1 MDDLKEIVR
10 RYPQRAD
17 QALLNRVRDPAET
30 RLVISS
36 FEDVDLGDGHG
47 VVSSFLLHLCDSAIH
62 EQLDSRD
69 VAAVVGGEERH
80 GLCDLV
86 RSTEATEWHSGGD
99 HLRALLPCL
108 GGGEQ
113 LVESRRID
121 GTGAHRIHPNAA
133 ILQFGRPRP
142 GERADGSLRGAVHAV
157 GWKSLAADDRRVE
170 DDRRAVGHQR
180 KRLLHGEQQ
189 ALYVDVEDRV
199 VELVA
204 DLAEGRVPRDARIR
218 EQDVEP
224 PLFTLDLAEEA
235 VEVGMVRNAAPDT
248 GDVVPDLLDG
258 RRQLRL
264 TASSDEHV
272 RAPSPTNCS
281 AAASPIPLLPP
292 VTSAIL
298 PSSFPMSCSLRCAR
312 ITFSLGRRRRC
323 GAGRASG
330 SPKPPPGRRRSSSGI
345 TGLLAS
351 SDGRHSASDSISMYQ
366 HPLYAFTC
374 ISTATH
380 PDRW

>member
-47 VVSSFLLHLCDSAIH
+47 VVSSLPLHLCDSAIH

-86 RSTEATEWHSGGD
+86 RSTEATEWHRGGD

-121 GTGAHRIHPNAA
+121 WTGTHRIHPDAT
-133 ILQFGRPRP
+133 ILQLGRPRP

-157 GWKSLAADDRRVE
+157 GRKSLTANDRRVE

-189 ALYVDVEDRV
+189 SLYVNVEDRV
-199 VELVA
+199 VELFA
-204 DLAEGRVPRDARIR
+204 DLAEGRIPRDTRIR

-224 PLFTLDLAEEA
+224 PLLTLDLAEEA
-235 VEVGMVRNAAPDT
+235 VEVGMGRNVAPDT

-264 TASSDEHV
+264 PAAADDPV
-272 RAPSPTNCS
+272 RAF
-281 AAASPIPLLPP
+281 ADKLL
-292 VTSAIL
+292 
-298 PSSFPMSCSLRCAR
+298 
-312 ITFSLGRRRRC
+312 RRR
-323 GAGRASG
+323 
-330 SPKPPPGRRRSSSGI
+330 
-345 TGLLAS
+345 
-351 SDGRHSASDSISMYQ
+351 
-366 HPLYAFTC
+366 
-374 ISTATH
+374 
-380 PDRW
+380 

>member
-47 VVSSFLLHLCDSAIH
+47 VVSSLPLHLCDSAIH

-86 RSTEATEWHSGGD
+86 RSTEATEWHRGGD

-121 GTGAHRIHPNAA
+121 WTGTHRIHPDAT
-133 ILQFGRPRP
+133 ILQLGRPRP
-142 GERADGSLRGAVHAV
+142 GERADGGLRGAVHAV

-189 ALYVDVEDRV
+189 AFYVDGEDRV
-199 VELVA
+199 VELFA
-204 DLAEGRVPRDARIR
+204 DLAEGRIPRDARIR
-218 EQDVEP
+218 EQDVEA
-224 PLFTLDLAEEA
+224 PLFTLDLGKEA
-235 VEVGMVRNAAPDT
+235 IEIAGLRNVAPDT
-248 GDVVPDLLDG
+248 DDVVPDLLDR
-258 RRQLRL
+258 RRQLRV
-264 TASSDEHV
+264 TASGNEHV
-272 RAPSPTNCS
+272 RAL
-281 AAASPIPLLPP
+281 ADELL
-292 VTSAIL
+292 
-298 PSSFPMSCSLRCAR
+298 
-312 ITFSLGRRRRC
+312 RRR
-323 GAGRASG
+323 
-330 SPKPPPGRRRSSSGI
+330 
-345 TGLLAS
+345 
-351 SDGRHSASDSISMYQ
+351 
-366 HPLYAFTC
+366 
-374 ISTATH
+374 
-380 PDRW
+380 

>member
-47 VVSSFLLHLCDSAIH
+47 VVSSLLLHLCDSSIH

-69 VAAVVGGEERH
+69 VAAVGGEERH

-86 RSTEATEWHSGGD
+86 RATEATEWHSGGD
-99 HLRALLPCL
+99 RLRALLPCL

-121 GTGAHRIHPNAA
+121 GTGTHRIHPDAA

-157 GWKSLAADDRRVE
+157 GRKSLAADDRGVE

-199 VELVA
+199 VELFA
-204 DLAEGRVPRDARIR
+204 DLPEGRIPRDARIR

-235 VEVGMVRNAAPDT
+235 VEVGMVRNVAPDT
-248 GDVVPDLLDG
+248 GDVAPDLLDG

-264 TASSDEHV
+264 TASSDVYV
-272 RAPSPTNCS
+272 RAF
-281 AAASPIPLLPP
+281 ADKLL
-292 VTSAIL
+292 
-298 PSSFPMSCSLRCAR
+298 
-312 ITFSLGRRRRC
+312 RRR
-323 GAGRASG
+323 
-330 SPKPPPGRRRSSSGI
+330 
-345 TGLLAS
+345 
-351 SDGRHSASDSISMYQ
+351 
-366 HPLYAFTC
+366 
-374 ISTATH
+374 
-380 PDRW
+380 